1 MAEIQDYLTEY
12 GKRLRDVRR
21 ILDISQ
27 KDFAGQLNVSP
38 SFLSEIES
46 GKTKPGYNFLL
57 KLAAVFDVNPAWLL
71 LGKGAM
77 FFKTDEQASSIA
89 NDEFGDHT
97 ESIKELL
104 WYFKHS
110 PLVKLSVMAF
120 ASKFLLDNEDII
132 KRDIERN
139 QQKDEK

>member
-21 ILDISQ
+21 VLDISQ
-27 KDFAGQLNVSP
+27 KDFAAQLNVSP

-57 KLAAVFDVNPAWLL
+57 KLAAVFDVSPAWLL
-71 LGKGAM
+71 LEKGAM
-77 FFKTDEQASSIA
+77 FFKDEKASTIE

-132 KRDIERN
+132 KKDIERN

>member
-21 ILDISQ
+21 VLDISQ
-27 KDFAGQLNVSP
+27 KDFAAQLNVSP

-57 KLAAVFDVNPAWLL
+57 KLAAVFDVSPAWLL
-71 LGKGAM
+71 LEKGAM
-77 FFKTDEQASSIA
+77 FFKDEKASAIE

-132 KRDIERN
+132 KKDIERN

>member
-1 MAEIQDYLTEY
+1 MAEIQDHLIEY

-21 ILDISQ
+21 VLDISQ
-27 KDFAGQLNVSP
+27 KDFAAQLDVSP

-46 GKTKPGYNFLL
+46 GKTRPGYNFLL
-57 KLAAVFDVNPAWLL
+57 KLAAVFDVSPAWLL

-77 FFKTDEQASSIA
+77 FFKDENTSAIV

-139 QQKDEK
+139 QQKAEK

>member
-1 MAEIQDYLTEY
+1 MTEIEDHLTEY

-21 ILDISQ
+21 VLDISQ
-27 KDFAGQLNVSP
+27 KDFAAQLFVSP

-77 FFKTDEQASSIA
+77 FFKDETASTIA

-97 ESIKELL
+97 ESIRELL

-132 KRDIERN
+132 KKDIERN